1 MKKAQISGLPL
12 VLIFA
17 LIAGA
22 LILFWG
28 ISTIINLNE
37 QAEYTQFADQ
47 ILDLQTD
54 IEIFSRYGEGA
65 TKKITITL
73 PSKVSYL
80 CFYDKTTQYN
90 CLLNNQP
97 CPEELSNYLQD
108 AGVESKNIYI
118 YPPEFKISYFQ
129 IDNLYP
135 KNGNPECIT
144 NKEEATLQNTE
155 DKITISYEI

>member
-47 ILDLQTD
+47 ILDL
-54 IEIFSRYGEGA
+54 
-65 TKKITITL
+65 
-73 PSKVSYL
+73 
-80 CFYDKTTQYN
+80 
-90 CLLNNQP
+90 
-97 CPEELSNYLQD
+97 
-108 AGVESKNIYI
+108 
-118 YPPEFKISYFQ
+118 
-129 IDNLYP
+129 
-135 KNGNPECIT
+135 
-144 NKEEATLQNTE
+144 
-155 DKITISYEI
+155 